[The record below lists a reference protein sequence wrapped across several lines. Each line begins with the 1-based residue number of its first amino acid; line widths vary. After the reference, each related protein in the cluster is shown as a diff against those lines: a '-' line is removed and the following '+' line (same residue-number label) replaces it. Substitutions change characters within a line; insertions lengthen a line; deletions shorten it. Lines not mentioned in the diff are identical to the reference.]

1 MAKHICSILRNC
13 VPLQQDFFFCFV
25 QLCTNVIINL
35 IDLSN
40 YEEASSDAGLLF
52 ANLP

>member
-1 MAKHICSILRNC
+1 MWQKMHTFAARFFSFVLCITAQTSFLIC
-13 VPLQQDFFFCFV
+13 
-25 QLCTNVIINL
+25 
-35 IDLSN
+35 DLSN